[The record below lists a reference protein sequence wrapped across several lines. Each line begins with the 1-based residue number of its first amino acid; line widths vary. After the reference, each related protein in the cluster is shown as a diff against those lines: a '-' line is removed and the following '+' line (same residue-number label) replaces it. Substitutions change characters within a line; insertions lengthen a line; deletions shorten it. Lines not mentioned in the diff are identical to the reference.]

1 MNTFDLGAAWL
12 FNDGLAAVN
21 VKNRWGYID
30 KSGNVVIK
38 PIYKDACGFS
48 EGLAAVIV
56 DNKYGFIDRNGN
68 MVIAP
73 QFGFVVAFSEGLAS
87 VVNDN
92 SFSIIDKKGNT
103 IATLGDEISDLQQ
116 FTNGLAAVEVKHETD
131 DDAVFKY
138 GFVDRSGRMAIKPQ
152 FDYVGAFSDG
162 LALATQTPDGKS
174 GYIDTTGRFVI
185 EPQYD
190 EAEDFSEGLAPVKKD
205 GKWRFI
211 DSAGAEV
218 AMLGDKYESVFPL
231 NDGRA
236 IVKNG
241 GKYGA
246 IDMVGNLLI
255 DIRFDMLYSFSE
267 GLAFARVG
275 NMQGFI
281 NTSGAFCIQ
290 KPIPKPSLMD
300 ILLGRK
306 SHLRW

>member
-218 AMLGDKYESVFPL
+218 TMLGDKNESVFPSTTV
-231 NDGRA
+231 A
-236 IVKNG
+236 
-241 GKYGA
+241 
-246 IDMVGNLLI
+246 
-255 DIRFDMLYSFSE
+255 
-267 GLAFARVG
+267 
-275 NMQGFI
+275 
-281 NTSGAFCIQ
+281 
-290 KPIPKPSLMD
+290 PS
-300 ILLGRK
+300 
-306 SHLRW
+306 